1 MPLSIK
7 DNSAWKTV
15 NGVYVKDGGAWKTV
29 QAGFIKD
36 GNAWKQFY
44 TNIVAARILVV
55 GGGGS
60 GAGSAQ
66 CTCGGGGSGATAGG
80 GGGGGG
86 FIDTTQNL
94 TPGTSYSITVG
105 GTRTNS
111 VFNNLTA
118 FYGGNG
124 GAVSCSTAF
133 GGEAGGG
140 SGSGIG
146 GSGGGGARLQ
156 GATAGDGVGTSYS
169 DITGINTAYRLGG
182 IGGSMNRVVSPPAPH
197 TAYGSG
203 GRGGVQC
210 GPSGGYPGA
219 TSGIQG
225 VVILRFPSYISATTT
240 GSVSISTAGT
250 DSVYTFTSPGTI
262 AFN

>member
-15 NGVYVKDGGAWKTV
+15 NGLYVKDGGVWKTV

-36 GNAWKQFY
+36 SGAWKQFY
-44 TNIVAARILVV
+44 SNTVTARILVV

-66 CTCGGGGSGATAGG
+66 CTCGGGGGGATAGG

-86 FIDTTQNL
+86 FIDTTQILSPNV
-94 TPGTSYSITVG
+94 SYNITVG

-111 VFNNLTA
+111 AFDNLIA
-118 FYGGNG
+118 YYGGTG
-124 GAVSCSTAF
+124 GGVNCSTAF

-140 SGSGIG
+140 SGSGVG
-146 GSGGGGARLQ
+146 GSGGSGARGQ
-156 GATAGDGVGTSYS
+156 GATAGNGVGSSNS
-169 DITGINTAYRLGG
+169 DITGINTTYRVGG
-182 IGGSMNRVVSPPAPH
+182 IGGSMNRVLNPPSPSG
-197 TAYGSG
+197 AYGSG

-210 GPSGGYPGA
+210 GPAGNYPGA

-225 VVILRFPSYISATTT
+225 VVILRFPSYRSATTT
-240 GSVSISTAGT
+240 GSVSITTTGT
-250 DSVYTFTSPGTI
+250 DSVYTFTGSGTI
-262 AFN
+262 TFT